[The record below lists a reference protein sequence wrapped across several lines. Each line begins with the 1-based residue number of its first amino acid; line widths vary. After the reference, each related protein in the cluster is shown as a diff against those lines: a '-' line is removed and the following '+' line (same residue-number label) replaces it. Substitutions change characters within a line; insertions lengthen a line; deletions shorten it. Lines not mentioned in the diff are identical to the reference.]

1 MLITAPDSPLLR
13 KAQITARDA
22 LKTFD
27 VLKEIEERAMSPADI
42 FPWSGVWSRRV
53 QAELKGRGYAQRRGQ

>member
-1 MLITAPDSPLLR
+1 MC
-13 KAQITARDA
+13 